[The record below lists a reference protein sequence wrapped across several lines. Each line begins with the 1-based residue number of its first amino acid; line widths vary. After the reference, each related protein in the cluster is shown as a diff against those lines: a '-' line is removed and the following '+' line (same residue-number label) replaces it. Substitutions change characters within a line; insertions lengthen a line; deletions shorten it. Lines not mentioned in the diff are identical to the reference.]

1 MTLKFFKDVDTVE
14 ELYSQ
19 YKKLAMQ
26 YHPDHGGRTEDMQQI
41 NAEYDYLKKIV
52 GNTHKS
58 ATGETYQSER
68 TNADAPDRFRDI
80 INAIIN
86 FNIDLELCGCWL
98 WAFGAYTYRKEL
110 KDLGFFYCSKKRAW
124 AWTDT
129 PAKKNNYK
137 MTLDEIRET
146 FGSEII
152 KTRKDDTK
160 KITGAA

>member
-1 MTLKFFKDVDTVE
+1 MIYRFFKDVETVE

-26 YHPDHGGRTEDMQQI
+26 HHPDHGGRVEDMQQI
-41 NAEYDYLKKIV
+41 NAEYDDLKKRV
-52 GNTHKS
+52 GNVHKN
-58 ATGETYQSER
+58 ATGKTYQSER

-80 INAIIN
+80 INAVIN

-98 WAFGAYTYRKEL
+98 WAFNAYAYKDDL
-110 KDLGFFYCSKKRAW
+110 KALGFFYCSKKRAW
-124 AWTDT
+124 AWTDEPT
-129 PAKKNNYK
+129 KKNKYK

-152 KTRKDDTK
+152 KTRKDEIK
-160 KITGAA
+160 KLTGAA